1 MAQRE
6 AMEARAA
13 YEMRNRITH
22 KVLVMDPV
30 LQAVHGG
37 GGGGGERTAA
47 FAAKRILPLMAEN
60 DTVSMMHGA
69 QTAKLASTMRALS
82 AAEQANMVANRQNRE
97 LAQTMVALAEEMKA
111 QSAQDIQDPQLRAQ
125 VDAVD
130 QQLRASRRRAK
141 TLQGVL
147 AGMIVGSGINW
158 AADEGLSELVMEGE
172 GEEDC

>member
-1 MAQRE
+1 
-6 AMEARAA
+6 
-13 YEMRNRITH
+13 
-22 KVLVMDPV
+22 
-30 LQAVHGG
+30 
-37 GGGGGERTAA
+37 
-47 FAAKRILPLMAEN
+47 
-60 DTVSMMHGA
+60 MMHGA